1 MPRGLDGYFI
11 KYGITKSDL
20 QIIES
25 TCNVN
30 EIEPDWL
37 KEEILAPY
45 QARKNEGK
53 TVDANATYRI
63 VRDALNKL

>member
-11 KYGITKSDL
+11 KYGITQSDL

-30 EIEPDWL
+30 EIVPEWME
-37 KEEILAPY
+37 EEILAPY

-53 TVDANATYRI
+53 TIDANATYRI
-63 VRDALNKL
+63 IRDALNRL